1 MSNPDPRQTLVS
13 EPAELRSM
21 ARLADMLWQ
30 NGEYANAL
38 NALHRLAIFTPDHR
52 RVLEMTA
59 DTLLKLGRLEDAT
72 NAARRGL
79 LSSPSSASLSRTLGA
94 ALFENQRRVEAE
106 IWLARATALAPQVGA
121 LRLSHVSVLF
131 ALARL
136 EEAETKC
143 RALILDGHDGPDARF
158 WLGRVL
164 WSLSRH
170 DEAGRHLDQALAGQP
185 NLARD
190 IEFVRLSI
198 TPDDF
203 AGLAS
208 PHS

>member
-79 LSSPSSASLSRTLGA
+79 LSSPSSADTFAAPRAPCTWLWLSL
-94 ALFENQRRVEAE
+94 
-106 IWLARATALAPQVGA
+106 A
-121 LRLSHVSVLF
+121 LR
-131 ALARL
+131 
-136 EEAETKC
+136 
-143 RALILDGHDGPDARF
+143 RALL
-158 WLGRVL
+158 
-164 WSLSRH
+164 
-170 DEAGRHLDQALAGQP
+170 AL
-185 NLARD
+185 RSD
-190 IEFVRLSI
+190 
-198 TPDDF
+198 
-203 AGLAS
+203 
-208 PHS
+208 